1 MLDIIIIGAGPAG
14 LTAGLYAVR
23 AGMDV
28 LVLEAQSYG
37 GQMALTPEVENF
49 PSIQKISGWE
59 LAQNIYDQAVA
70 QGVKL
75 RFETVKSVEAT
86 ADRVTVTTGKESRDA
101 RALIIANGA
110 KRRTLGIPG
119 EDKFTG
125 RGVSYCATC
134 DGAFF
139 KDRTAVVIGGG
150 NTALEDA
157 LYLANICRQ
166 VYLVHRRDAFR
177 GEKRLGDA
185 VLARENI
192 EVCWSSVPVSIE
204 GEKAVERITLRD
216 VTNDET
222 RVIPTDAVF
231 VAIGLSPDN
240 SLFASCVELDKA
252 GYVLAGEDCRTSHP
266 RVFAAGDTRTKL
278 LRQIITAASDGAVAA
293 FQAANQVNEEKT

>member
-37 GQMALTPEVENF
+37 GQVNLTPEVENY
-49 PSIQKISGWE
+49 PAIQKISGWE

-75 RFETVKSVEAT
+75 RFETVKSVEVQE
-86 ADRVTVTTGKESRDA
+86 DRVTVVTRKESRDA

-110 KRRTLGIPG
+110 KRRKLGIPG
-119 EDKFTG
+119 EEKFAG

-157 LYLANICRQ
+157 LYLSNLCKK

-177 GEKRLGDA
+177 GEKRLGGA
-185 VLARENI
+185 VLSRENI

-204 GEKAVERITLRD
+204 GDKAVEQITLRRVSD
-216 VTNDET
+216 DET
-222 RVIPTDAVF
+222 YVVPTDAVF
-231 VAIGLSPDN
+231 VAIGLAPDN
-240 SLFASCVELDKA
+240 ALFSSCAELDGS
-252 GYVLAGEDCRTSHP
+252 GYLVAGEDCHTSHP
-266 RVFAAGDTRTKL
+266 RIFAAGDTRTKL

-293 FQAANQVNEEKT
+293 VQAANLVNEEKM